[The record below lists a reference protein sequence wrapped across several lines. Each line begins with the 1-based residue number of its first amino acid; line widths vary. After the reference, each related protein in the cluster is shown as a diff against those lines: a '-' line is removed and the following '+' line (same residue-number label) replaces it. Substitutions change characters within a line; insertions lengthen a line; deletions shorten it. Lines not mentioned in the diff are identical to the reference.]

1 MRPRSRDPDA
11 PAYLRLVGL
20 GALIGIPAAL
30 LAAVFLAFVH
40 DLEHWLWDDLPSALG
55 SSSPPWYLVIGLP
68 AVGGFVVLIARRFLP
83 GDGGH
88 PPLDGIG
95 GGAVPLLNGPGIA
108 LAAVGTLAFGAVL
121 GPEAPLIALGAV
133 VGSVVTLFVRLDE
146 RGRAVLGT
154 AGSFSAISAL
164 FGGPIVGGM
173 MMVEGGLEMGTM
185 LLAVLLP
192 GFVAAAIG
200 YVLFVGL
207 GDWGGL
213 ASQSLVVPNL
223 PAYNGT
229 HVYDLIV
236 AVVVGLV
243 AAVIVAAVRRSAG
256 DLAREGQRRFGL
268 PVLLVGGG
276 LAVGLTAQVGDW
288 LGADSQ
294 DILFS
299 GQSGVPDEATASAK
313 ILLILL
319 VGKAIGYAISLGC
332 GFRGGPVF
340 PAIFLGIAVAEF
352 ARAWFDVS
360 PTLAVV
366 AGTAAGMAAGT
377 RLLITSVLFAS
388 LLVGTSGLDAVPA
401 AVLAAAAA
409 WLMAQALDRR
419 AAAGVVVD
427 EAKA

>member
-121 GPEAPLIALGAV
+121 GPEAPLIALGAG

-276 LAVGLTAQVGDW
+276 LAVGLTAQVATGSAPIPRTSCSQASRAFQTRRRPRRRSFSSCW
-288 LGADSQ
+288 SARRSATRSVSGAG
-294 DILFS
+294 S
-299 GQSGVPDEATASAK
+299 GAAPSFRRSSSASPWR
-313 ILLILL
+313 
-319 VGKAIGYAISLGC
+319 SSP
-332 GFRGGPVF
+332 GPGSMSRRRSRS
-340 PAIFLGIAVAEF
+340 PQEQR
-352 ARAWFDVS
+352 RAW
-360 PTLAVV
+360 P
-366 AGTAAGMAAGT
+366 
-377 RLLITSVLFAS
+377 
-388 LLVGTSGLDAVPA
+388 PA
-401 AVLAAAAA
+401 P
-409 WLMAQALDRR
+409 
-419 AAAGVVVD
+419 GC
-427 EAKA
+427 